1 MSEALRDRAH
11 EMAEMNAIVDSLK
24 QAGAELDALWLEA
37 ISHGSE
43 ASLPLS
49 EASQDIHRA
58 LIALTAV

>member
-1 MSEALRDRAH
+1 
-11 EMAEMNAIVDSLK
+11 MAEMNAIVDSLK

>member
-1 MSEALRDRAH
+1 MSQESRGRAH
-11 EMAEMNAIVDSLK
+11 ETAEMDSILDSLK
-24 QAGAELDALWLEA
+24 QVGAELDEMWREA

-58 LIALTAV
+58 LIVLTAV

>member
-1 MSEALRDRAH
+1 MDSIL
-11 EMAEMNAIVDSLK
+11 DSLK
-24 QAGAELDALWLEA
+24 QVGAELDEMWREA

-58 LIALTAV
+58 LIVLTAV